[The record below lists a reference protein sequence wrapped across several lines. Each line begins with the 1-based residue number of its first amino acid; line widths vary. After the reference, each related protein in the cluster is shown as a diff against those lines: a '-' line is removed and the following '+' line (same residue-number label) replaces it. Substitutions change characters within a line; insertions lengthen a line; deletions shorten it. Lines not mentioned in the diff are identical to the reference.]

1 MSPLDEFAVLAEGA
15 PLVPGPARSAFT
27 YMNQSQYAEHL
38 CLLGLLRPFRR
49 SGPTAA
55 LTSWAAGL
63 PAFWLV
69 NYPINWNVDGGV
81 PLQYQVSV
89 PLAVS
94 LVLYIG
100 IGYVKPE
107 DTPERLAVIEKV
119 NTDGDGDLAAA
130 AVPAPAGA
138 GDDVVGKQP

>member
-1 MSPLDEFAVLAEGA
+1 M
-15 PLVPGPARSAFT
+15 
-27 YMNQSQYAEHL
+27 M
-38 CLLGLLRPFRR
+38 LGLLRPFRR

-63 PAFWLV
+63 LAFWLV

-94 LVLYIG
+94 LLLYIL

-107 DTPERLAVIEKV
+107 DTPDRLAVIESV
-119 NTDGDGDLAAA
+119 NTDGGGTA

-138 GDDVVGKQP
+138 PVGD